1 MTDESKPQ
9 DSQQSGPADPWAEVG
24 QQFRK
29 LGDSLAAAFGAT
41 WQSDEARQYMH
52 KMQSSLNDVASQLN
66 EAVKSATDSEQG
78 KKMQAEFEKAAKT
91 AQSQGEEMVQQVRP
105 HLLEAFRSIRQEI
118 DRAIS
123 QIEKTPPAASDES
136 AEQK

>member
-1 MTDESKPQ
+1 MTDEAKPQ

-29 LGDSLAAAFGAT
+29 LGDSLAAAFSAT
-41 WQSDEARQYMH
+41 WQSDEAQQYMH

-91 AQSQGEEMVQQVRP
+91 AQAQGEEVVQQVRP

-123 QIEKTPPAASDES
+123 QMEKTPPAASDES